1 MVIWGLISVS
11 CFVTRSCV
19 YILSVQLSSNFGYIV
34 VGGALLTAMALV
46 LFATVSYHC
55 AATWRW
61 LRGLGREVVGS
72 SEDALSKQAAIRISH
87 SLPDLKTEPI
97 RQEYV
102 QDPKDTK
109 KVNFKTKSANS
120 QIFKFRFK

>member
-1 MVIWGLISVS
+1 MFPTPQHCSSFLTSN
-11 CFVTRSCV
+11 CV
-19 YILSVQLSSNFGYIV
+19 YIIADQLSGTFGYLV
-34 VGGALLTAMALV
+34 VGAVLVTVMALV

-61 LRGLGREVVGS
+61 LRGLGRYTDGNTD
-72 SEDALSKQAAIRISH
+72 DALAKQAAIRISH

-102 QDPKDTK
+102 QDPKDGK
-109 KVNFKTKSANS
+109 KVNLPYY
-120 QIFKFRFK
+120 